1 MSLDAEAVVERRQLR
16 RRAGKWRIIAIVAAV
31 VAIAAIFGRI
41 ASNTGLGT
49 KEQIARVSISG
60 LITEDHRQLKMLDEI
75 AKADHVKAV
84 LLRVNSPGGTTT
96 GGEALYESIRRIS
109 EKKPVVAVFGTVAA
123 SAAYIVGIAS
133 DRIVARGNSITGSVG
148 VIFQWA
154 EVHGVLEKLGVR
166 MNEMKSGTL
175 KASPSMFKP
184 LDGESRALVE
194 EMVAESHR
202 WFIDL
207 VKERRKITETEVPG
221 LVNGRIYS
229 GRVAQ
234 TLKLVDELGG
244 EAEAIAWLEGQ
255 RNIKVDLPVEAWTPA
270 SDASGLGLFSRIASM
285 LGFADTD
292 LAQALKNE
300 PLLQRLRL
308 DGLLSVWQVPSQ

>member
-1 MSLDAEAVVERRQLR
+1 MSLDAEAIVERRQLR
-16 RRAGKWRIIAIVAAV
+16 RRVSKWRIL
-31 VAIAAIFGRI
+31 AIAAIVFAVLALFGRL
-41 ASNTGLGT
+41 AANGPLGKT
-49 KEQIARVSISG
+49 EQIARVTISG

-75 AKADHVKAV
+75 ADAEHVKAV
-84 LLRVNSPGGTTT
+84 VLRVNSPGGTTT

-133 DRIVARGNSITGSVG
+133 DHIVARGNSITGSVG

-154 EVHGVLEKLGVR
+154 EVHGLLDKLGVR
-166 MNEMKSGTL
+166 MNELKSGSL

-184 LDGESRALVE
+184 LDDGGRALVE
-194 EMVAESHR
+194 SMVAESHR

-207 VKERRKITETEVPG
+207 VKERRGITEADVPG

-229 GRVAQ
+229 GRDAK
-234 TLKLVDELGG
+234 TLKLVDQLGG
-244 EAEAIAWLEGQ
+244 EREAVAWLETQ
-255 RNIKVDLPVEAWTPA
+255 RNITADLPVEAWTPSSEA
-270 SDASGLGLFSRIASM
+270 GGFGLFGRIAAAFIP
-285 LGFADTD
+285 GDTQ
-292 LAQALKNE
+292 LAQALENE

-308 DGLLSVWQVPSQ
+308 DGLVSVWQVPSR

>member
-1 MSLDAEAVVERRQLR
+1 MSLDAESVVERRQLR
-16 RRAGKWRIIAIVAAV
+16 RRIGRWRLVAIIAAII
-31 VAIAAIFGRI
+31 AIAAIFGRI
-41 ASNTGLGT
+41 ASTAGLG
-49 KEQIARVSISG
+49 KKDQIARVTVSG

-75 AKADHVKAV
+75 AEADHVKAV
-84 LLRVNSPGGTTT
+84 LIRVNSPGGTTT
-96 GGEALYESIRRIS
+96 GGEALYQSIRRIS

-133 DRIVARGNSITGSVG
+133 DRIIARGNSITGSIG

-154 EVHGVLEKLGVR
+154 EIHGVLEKLGVR

-184 LDGESRALVE
+184 LDEEGRALVE

-207 VKERRKITETEVPG
+207 VKERRKVNETEVPG

-229 GRVAQ
+229 GRAAQ
-234 TLKLVDELGG
+234 RLNLVDELGG
-244 EAEAIAWLEGQ
+244 EAEAVAWLETQ
-255 RNIKVDLPVEAWTPA
+255 RNIKTDLPIEAWQPERDRT
-270 SDASGLGLFSRIASM
+270 GLGLLARIAGA
-285 LGFADTD
+285 LGYSDTD

-308 DGLLSVWQVPSQ
+308 DGLLSVWQVPNQ

>member
-1 MSLDAEAVVERRQLR
+1 MSLDAEAIVERRQLR
-16 RRAGKWRIIAIVAAV
+16 RSIGKWRLIAIAIAV
-31 VAIAAIFGRI
+31 VAIVALSARF
-41 ASNTGLGT
+41 ASNGALGD
-49 KEQIARVSISG
+49 EDQIARVSISG
-60 LITEDHRQLKMLDEI
+60 LITEDHRQLQMLQELAD
-75 AKADHVKAV
+75 ADHVKAV

-96 GGEALYESIRRIS
+96 GGEALYQSIRNIS

-133 DRIVARGNSITGSVG
+133 DRIVARGNSITGSIG

-154 EVHGVLEKLGVR
+154 EVHGVLDKLGVR

-184 LDGESRALVE
+184 LDDESRALVE
-194 EMVAESHR
+194 DMVAESHR

-207 VKERRKITETEVPG
+207 VKERRKVTETEVPG
-221 LVNGRIYS
+221 LINGRIYS

-234 TLKLVDELGG
+234 RLKLVDELGG
-244 EAEAIAWLEGQ
+244 EAEAITWLEEQ
-255 RNIKVDLPVEAWTPA
+255 RNIKTDLPVNAWKPKRDST
-270 SDASGLGLFSRIASM
+270 GLGIFAQIAGR
-285 LGFADTD
+285 LGLTNND